1 MPRKAKFQFSG
12 GVGGEGGRVPKLN
25 ILKVLRNGSI
35 AIFEGRGKT
44 ENSQSAKKW
53 LKFNFQRGG
62 LGCQTENTQSA
73 KKWLNFNFSCQ
84 N

>member
-1 MPRKAKFQFSG
+1 MAKLQFLG
-12 GVGGEGGRVPKLN
+12 GG
-25 ILKVLRNGSI
+25 
-35 AIFEGRGKT
+35 GKT

-53 LKFNFQRGG
+53 LKFNFQRWG